1 MHKELMIAIIASL
14 CGMQVFSKSWKMR
27 HIAVCLISECQG
39 KWKDAELSKG
49 EERATGFRHTLSL
62 LSRRQLNGNPK

>member
-1 MHKELMIAIIASL
+1 MIAVIASL

-49 EERATGFRHTLSL
+49 EEGATGFRHTLL
-62 LSRRQLNGNPK
+62 FCQGDNQMEIPNNF